1 MENITPPN
9 NLRDDQVEGIYQATF
24 RYLFSHPVY
33 YIFIITIIVIG
44 TALTLV
50 THLPQFVV
58 FSLVLSLLIFII
70 LTNKMRALLMKQF
83 ALNLGYTYAEEG
95 DLLSVSGSFFSIG
108 HSQTMK
114 YVIGGKDDN
123 RPVRVFLYS
132 YTVGSGKNSHT
143 YRYTVFESTF
153 NGNMP
158 HMLLDSKKLFF
169 SNDIP
174 DFSGGHHISL
184 EGDFDKY
191 FSLYVEKE
199 FEIEALQMFDPDFMA
214 ELIESSKSFSA
225 EFFQNKIYVFLPKLI
240 STKVELDMMFSVSNK
255 LCNHLV
261 PVVNSIKGDV
271 DALRDLINK

>member
-1 MENITPPN
+1 
-9 NLRDDQVEGIYQATF
+9 
-24 RYLFSHPVY
+24 
-33 YIFIITIIVIG
+33 
-44 TALTLV
+44 
-50 THLPQFVV
+50 
-58 FSLVLSLLIFII
+58 
-70 LTNKMRALLMKQF
+70 MKQF

-95 DLLSVSGSFFSIG
+95 DLLSVTGSLFNIG

-114 YVIGGKDDN
+114 CVISGKDND
-123 RPVRVFLYS
+123 RPVRIFLYS

-153 NGNMP
+153 DGNMP
-158 HMLLDSKKLFF
+158 HLLLNSKKLFF

-174 DFSGGHHISL
+174 DFSSGHHISL

-225 EFFQNKIYVFLPKLI
+225 EFFQNKIYVFLPKFI
-240 STKVELDMMFSVSNK
+240 STRVELDTMFSVSNK
-255 LCNHLV
+255 LCDHLE
-261 PVVNSIKGDV
+261 PVVNSIRADV
-271 DALRDLINK
+271 DALRDLVSK